1 MKTIYSKNHIL
12 RNSKTELYGGELVK
26 PFERPERMDFI
37 IDEIR
42 HRKLGP
48 ILDPENVNTDLIYKI
63 HDKKYV
69 EFLNVAWKEW
79 LKLGL
84 GGEAIPTVWPSRS
97 MNSSVIPNFIEGK
110 LGYYALANETSIS
123 EGTIE
128 GAYEAVKLVLTA
140 ADMLEKEKNI
150 FALCRP
156 PGHHASKD
164 QYGGYC
170 FFNNVAIA
178 TEKLKAKGAERIFI
192 LDIDFH
198 HGNGTQ
204 AIFYD
209 RSDVYFASLH
219 GDPREAFPHFLG
231 HADEKGIGDGEGYN
245 INYPMQPGTSYNEWT
260 KSLDD
265 ALSKIEI
272 FHPDVLLISLGV
284 DTYEK
289 DPISFFKLTSND
301 FFDVGK
307 KISSL
312 NLPTLFVMEGG
323 YAIKEIGV
331 NTVNVLKGFEG
342 KDS

>member
-12 RNSKTELYGGELVK
+12 RNSKTELYGGKLVK
-26 PFERPERMDFI
+26 PFERPERMEFI
-37 IDEIR
+37 INEIET
-42 HRKLGP
+42 RKLGP
-48 ILDPENVNTDLIYKI
+48 VLEPTKTNTDIIFKV
-63 HDKKYV
+63 HDRKYV
-69 EFLNVAWKEW
+69 EFLNVAWEEW

-97 MNSSVIPNFIEGK
+97 MNSKIIPNFIEGK

-123 EGTIE
+123 AGSTK
-128 GAYEAVKLVLTA
+128 GAYEAVKVVLTA
-140 ADMLEKEKNI
+140 AEMLEQEKSL

-178 TEKLKAKGAERIFI
+178 AESLKDKGAEKIFI

-204 AIFYD
+204 DIFYD
-209 RSDVYFASLH
+209 RSDIFFASLH
-219 GDPREAFPHFLG
+219 GDPKEAFPHFLG
-231 HADEKGIGDGEGYN
+231 HANEIGEGQGEGFN
-245 INYPMQPGTSYNEWT
+245 INYPMQPGTPYDVWT
-260 KSLDD
+260 KNLDD
-265 ALSKIEI
+265 AISKIKT
-272 FHPDVLLISLGV
+272 FNPDALLISLGV

-289 DPISFFKLTSND
+289 DPISFFKLKSDD
-301 FFDVGK
+301 FFDVGR
-307 KISSL
+307 KIASI

-323 YAIKEIGV
+323 YAIKEIGL
-331 NTVNVLKGFEG
+331 NTVNTLKGFENG
-342 KDS
+342 